1 MEHYVFSTPYGHMAI
16 DLNGEKVVWIRSTSE
31 PMSECAPSVHAVNA
45 SSQLNAFFSG
55 TLKQLTF
62 AYEIH
67 GTAFQRKVLETLAQ
81 VPYGTTLSYSELAYQ
96 AGYERAVRATANVVA
111 RNLLPFVLPC
121 HRIIQ
126 KDGQYGNYGGGREM
140 KKSLLQMEKAHT
152 AM

>member
-1 MEHYVFSTPYGHMAI
+1 MEHYVFSTPYGNMAI
-16 DLNGEKVVWIRSTSE
+16 DLHGEKVYWIRSTSE
-31 PMSECAPSVHAVNA
+31 PVSGHHPSVHAENA
-45 SSQLNAFFSG
+45 ASQLNAFFSG
-55 TLKQLTF
+55 TLKHMTF
-62 AYEIH
+62 AYEIQ

-81 VPYGTTLSYSELAYQ
+81 VPYGTTLSYSELAHK

-126 KDGQYGNYGGGREM
+126 KDGRYGNYGGGAKM
-140 KKSLLQMEKAHT
+140 KKSLIDMEIART